1 MSWSYERLWIALL
14 KRKMTKTEL
23 RKMAGI
29 NTYTLAQ
36 MGKDKPVTLEA
47 LGKICTALDCQLED
61 IVEFVP
67 NERHNE

>member
-1 MSWSYERLWIALL
+1 MAWSYERLWILL
-14 KRKMTKTEL
+14 IKKKMSKTQMREL
-23 RKMAGI
+23 AGI

-36 MGKDKPVTLEA
+36 MGKDNPVSLEA

-67 NERHNE
+67 DKKA